1 MVTSAPASGITAA
14 RTPRKISS
22 NARSRIGSTM
32 SFLREFRAVTATT
45 TLQWLVHERVARAR
59 ELLETT
65 DDTIDRIAERCGFG
79 TAASLRTH
87 FVRINKIGPSPYRQ
101 TFRPRSVA

>member
-1 MVTSAPASGITAA
+1 VLGIPCFHEPLTIDDLAA
-14 RTPRKISS
+14 VAAMSQRT
-22 NARSRIGSTM
+22 
-32 SFLREFRAVTATT
+32 FLRHFRAVTATT
-45 TLQWLVHERVARAR
+45 PLQWLVQERVARAR

-87 FVRINKIGPSPYRQ
+87 FVRINKIGPSAYRP